1 MMGRA
6 PFYAPFPGMWGGAFG
21 AAASSSNPASKQ
33 SSYSASSGGASGAN
47 FGYPPTPPKD
57 GTPDNHQVCIL
68 IKHKEGNDNLSAFL
82 KITFRN
88 LSNNLAFS

>member
-57 GTPDNHQVCIL
+57 GTPDNHQVRIL
-68 IKHKEGNDNLSAFL
+68 FKHKVSNNDVSALL
-82 KITFRN
+82 KITLRN
-88 LSNNLAFS
+88 LSNNSAFH